1 MWVKLGHSLSKAGG
15 IMTLKKIAMA
25 FLGLLLMLQSTTVQ
39 AQEARRRWE
48 IMNQI
53 RLDKFDII
61 LPKVMRENKID
72 MWITMMREGNYG
84 PLYHDL
90 GGGYVSDYGYY
101 IFADRGADRIER
113 IALGIDG
120 YEIQKCGAYDLFG
133 SSGDL
138 KKIVSER
145 DPKRIGVNMSERIGA
160 ADSLTHT
167 GFLHLVKSLG
177 KPYADRLVSAEKLV
191 SDFRSRRVASEI
203 VVFGQAGEISREI
216 AERALSNEVIT
227 PSVTALEDVAWWIKD
242 QLLAR
247 GLEASFGLPSIYI
260 TGPDGIEAVSN
271 ERIIQRG
278 DMIMIDWGVGLM
290 NFYTDMKRMA
300 YVLKDEET
308 RAPSGFQNAFDQAV
322 KVREVIRKNIK
333 VGLTAEETLKV
344 LNKKVE
350 EAGFAIMKEF
360 NKPTDTEKTEV
371 IIGCHSVGNWGHGI
385 GPSIAW
391 FNPLRMTYKI
401 QPTNMFVI
409 EFFAYSAAPEWGGKK
424 LRVPLEDDAI
434 VTENGIEWLYPI
446 ADRILLIR

>member
-1 MWVKLGHSLSKAGG
+1 MIGKKLAVL
-15 IMTLKKIAMA
+15 I
-25 FLGLLLMLQSTTVQ
+25 LGMIWLIPPQITQ

-53 RLDKFDII
+53 RRDKFDLI

-72 MWITMMREGNYG
+72 MWITVMREGNYG

-90 GGGYVSDYGYY
+90 GGGYVSDFGYY
-101 IFADRGADRIER
+101 IFSDRGGERIER

-120 YEIQKCGAYDLFG
+120 YEIQRSGAYDIFG
-133 SSGDL
+133 PADDL
-138 KKIVSER
+138 AKIVKER
-145 DPKRIGVNMSERIGA
+145 DPGRIGLNTSERIGA

-167 GFLHLVKSLG
+167 CFLHLVKELG

-203 VVFGQAGEISREI
+203 AIFGQAGEISREL

-227 PSVTALEDVAWWIKD
+227 PGKTALEDVAWWIED
-242 QLLAR
+242 RLLER

-260 TGPDGIEAVSN
+260 TGPGGIEAVSN

-278 DMIMIDWGVGLM
+278 DLIMIDWGVGLM

-300 YVLKDEET
+300 YVLKNGET
-308 RAPSGFQNAFDQAV
+308 QAPSGFQNAFDQAV
-322 KVREVIRKNIK
+322 KVREIIRKNIS
-333 VGLTAEETLKV
+333 VGKTAEETLEV

-350 EAGFAIMKEF
+350 EAGFSIMKEF
-360 NKPTDTEKTEV
+360 NTPSQTEKTEV

-391 FNPLRMTYKI
+391 FNPLRLTFTI
-401 QPTNMFVI
+401 QPTNMFTI
-409 EFFAYSAAPEWGGKK
+409 EFFAYTAAPEWGGKK
-424 LRVPLEDDAI
+424 VRIPLEDDAI
-434 VTENGIEWLYPI
+434 VTENGVEWLYPI

>member
-1 MWVKLGHSLSKAGG
+1 MILKRV
-15 IMTLKKIAMA
+15 TLP
-25 FLGLLLMLQSTTVQ
+25 FLGMVLLLQSFTAD

-53 RLDKFDII
+53 RRDKFDII

-72 MWITMMREGNYG
+72 MWITVMREGNYG

-90 GGGYVSDYGYY
+90 GGGYVSDFGYY
-101 IFADRGADRIER
+101 IFSDMGGDRIER
-113 IALGIDG
+113 IVLGIDG

-133 SSGDL
+133 PSSDL

-145 DPKRIGVNMSERIGA
+145 DPERIGVNMSERIGA

-167 GFLHLVKSLG
+167 CYLHLVKTLE

-227 PSVTALEDVAWWIKD
+227 PGVTALEDVAWWIKD

-260 TGPDGIEAVSN
+260 TGPDGIEAVSS

-278 DMIMIDWGVGLM
+278 DLIMIDWGVGLM

-300 YVLKDEET
+300 YVLREGET
-308 RAPSGFQNAFDQAV
+308 KAPPGFQNAFDLAT

-333 VGLTAEETLKV
+333 VGLTAEETLEV
-344 LNKKVE
+344 LNQKVE

-360 NKPTDTEKTEV
+360 NKPTETEKTEV

-391 FNPLRMTYKI
+391 FNPLRMTFKI

-409 EFFAYSAAPEWGGKK
+409 EFFAYTAAPEWGGKK
-424 LRVPLEDDAI
+424 LRIPLEDDAI

-446 ADRILLIR
+446 ADRILLVR

>member
-1 MWVKLGHSLSKAGG
+1 MIGKKLAVL
-15 IMTLKKIAMA
+15 I
-25 FLGLLLMLQSTTVQ
+25 LGMIWLIPPQITQ

-53 RLDKFDII
+53 RRDKFDLI

-72 MWITMMREGNYG
+72 MWITVMREGNYG

-90 GGGYVSDYGYY
+90 GGGYVSDFGYY
-101 IFADRGADRIER
+101 IFSDRGGERIER

-120 YEIQKCGAYDLFG
+120 YEIQRSGAYDILG
-133 SSGDL
+133 PAEDL
-138 KKIVSER
+138 AKIVKER
-145 DPKRIGVNMSERIGA
+145 DPGRIGLNTSERIGA

-167 GFLHLVKSLG
+167 CFLHLVKELG

-203 VVFGQAGEISREI
+203 AIFGQAGEISREL

-227 PSVTALEDVAWWIKD
+227 PGKTALEDVAWWIED
-242 QLLAR
+242 RLLER

-260 TGPDGIEAVSN
+260 TGPGGIEAVSN

-278 DMIMIDWGVGLM
+278 DLIMIDWGVGLM

-300 YVLKDEET
+300 YVLKNGET
-308 RAPSGFQNAFDQAV
+308 QAPSGFQNAFDQAV
-322 KVREVIRKNIK
+322 KVREIIRKNIS
-333 VGLTAEETLKV
+333 VGKTAEETLEV

-350 EAGFAIMKEF
+350 EAGFSIMKEF
-360 NKPTDTEKTEV
+360 NTPSQTEKTEV

-391 FNPLRMTYKI
+391 FNPLRLTFTI
-401 QPTNMFVI
+401 QSTNMFTI
-409 EFFAYSAAPEWGGKK
+409 EFFAYTAAPEWGGKK
-424 LRVPLEDDAI
+424 VRIPLEDDAI
-434 VTENGIEWLYPI
+434 VTENGVEWLYPI

>member
-1 MWVKLGHSLSKAGG
+1 M
-15 IMTLKKIAMA
+15 
-25 FLGLLLMLQSTTVQ
+25 LLVLQSVTVE

-53 RLDKFDII
+53 RRDKFDIV
-61 LPKVMRENKID
+61 LPRVMKENKID
-72 MWITMMREGNYG
+72 MWITVMREGNYG
-84 PLYHDL
+84 PLYYDL
-90 GGGYVSDYGYY
+90 GGGYVSDFGYY
-101 IFADRGADRIER
+101 IFFDRGDDRIER
-113 IALGIDG
+113 IVLGIDG
-120 YEIQKCGAYDLFG
+120 YEIQNCGAYDLLG
-133 SSGDL
+133 PSSDL
-138 KKIVSER
+138 KKIISER

-167 GFLHLVKSLG
+167 CFLHLVKMLG
-177 KPYADRLVSAEKLV
+177 KPWADRFVSAEKLV

-203 VVFGQAGEISREI
+203 VIFGQAGEISREI

-227 PSVTALEDVAWWIKD
+227 PGITALEDVAWWIRD
-242 QLLAR
+242 QLLMR

-260 TGPDGIEAVSN
+260 TGPDGIEAVSS

-278 DMIMIDWGVGLM
+278 DLIMIDWGVGLM

-300 YVLKDEET
+300 YVLKDGEI

-350 EAGFAIMKEF
+350 GAGFSIMKEF
-360 NKPTDTEKTEV
+360 NKPTGTEKTEV

-391 FNPLRMTYKI
+391 FNPLRMTFRI

-409 EFFAYSAAPEWGGKK
+409 EFFAYTAAPEWGGKK

-434 VTENGIEWLYPI
+434 VTDNGIEWLYPI

>member
-1 MWVKLGHSLSKAGG
+1 MNNKKMALS
-15 IMTLKKIAMA
+15 IM
-25 FLGLLLMLQSTTVQ
+25 GLILLMQAFPTQ

-53 RLDKFDII
+53 RRDKFDII

-72 MWITMMREGNYG
+72 MWITVMREGNYG

-90 GGGYVSDYGYY
+90 GGGYVSDFGYY
-101 IFADRGADRIER
+101 IFYDKGDDRIER

-120 YEIQKCGAYDLFG
+120 YEIQRSGAYDLFG
-133 SSGDL
+133 PSSDL
-138 KKIVSER
+138 KKIVTQR

-167 GFLHLVKSLG
+167 CFLHLIKTLG
-177 KPYADRLVSAEKLV
+177 NPYADRLVSAEKLV
-191 SDFRSRRVASEI
+191 SDFRSRRVTSEI

-227 PSVTALEDVAWWIKD
+227 PGVTAMEDVAWWIKD

-260 TGPDGIEAVSN
+260 TGPDGIEAVSS

-278 DMIMIDWGVGLM
+278 DLIMIDWGVGLM

-300 YVLKDEET
+300 YVLKKGET
-308 RAPSGFQNAFDQAV
+308 EAPSGFQNAFDQAV
-322 KVREVIRKNIK
+322 RVREVIRKNIK

-360 NKPTDTEKTEV
+360 NKPTETDKTEV

-391 FNPLRMTYKI
+391 FNPLRMTFKI

-409 EFFAYSAAPEWGGKK
+409 EFFAYTAAEEWGGKK
-424 LRVPLEDDAI
+424 VRIPLEDDAI
-434 VTENGIEWLYPI
+434 VTENGIEWFYPI